1 MSQESTRQVEFAL
14 DNRQI
19 FFLFFGLSV
28 VGCFVFALG
37 VMVGRDDLGVPGAAE
52 VVAERPADLDALTPE
67 GSLPIE
73 APDSFS
79 FKDGIA
85 EPATAGLPETR
96 DPEKPPRNEKAVKAE
111 RSARSSKKPRIAKR
125 PLPAA
130 LATVDPVV
138 EPKAADKKP
147 ASGSNK
153 ADPKDSKS
161 EAGKPA
167 PTKLPSVNDE
177 TVMAA
182 GIETAEAPAKKTKRV
197 FTLQLKAYA
206 NAEDAAKMADK
217 LRSNGHDVRV
227 EVGEVQGRTWHRV
240 RIGEFARWDKALEA
254 KADFEE
260 RESII
265 AYVVPQ

>member
-52 VVAERPADLDALTPE
+52 VVAERPADLDSLTPE

-85 EPATAGLPETR
+85 EPATDGLPKTR
-96 DPEKPPRNEKAVKAE
+96 DPETPPRNEKTVKAE
-111 RSARSSKKPRIAKR
+111 RAARGSSKKPRIAKR
-125 PLPAA
+125 PLPAV
-130 LATVDPVV
+130 LAKADPVA
-138 EPKAADKKP
+138 EAKAADKKP
-147 ASGSNK
+147 AGSDK

-161 EAGKPA
+161 ESRKPA
-167 PTKLPSVNDE
+167 DKKPASAADD

-182 GIETAEAPAKKTKRV
+182 GIETADAPVKKTKRV

-206 NAEDAAKMADK
+206 NAEDAEKMAAK
-217 LRSNGHDVRV
+217 LRHNGHDVRV
-227 EVGEVQGRTWHRV
+227 EIGEVQGRTWHRV
-240 RIGEFARWDKALEA
+240 RIGEFVKWNNALEA
-254 KADFEE
+254 KTAFEE

-265 AYVVPQ
+265 AYVVPK